1 MLFISDCNDTIEQ
14 RVKMTYKLFVG
25 GLSIQMKEKD
35 IKSYFSTFG
44 PIRSV
49 KVIRNQKRVSK
60 CYAFM
65 WMEDEST
72 MKTIL
77 DFRSHKING
86 RVVDVNFVIDAKKEA
101 TRRMNDLK
109 LKKLFVGGLSKCT
122 TSEELKDYFESFGEV
137 RSCFVICRPDSKVSR
152 RFGYVE
158 FTDPQV
164 AQSVLENQGLYLK
177 SNNISCRR
185 FGEKD
190 SECAGGYIPT
200 DESSLFSKNINSD
213 ESSCEEN
220 IQQSAAKKFQGVPS
234 TSHCP
239 PVCLTIRKGHK
250 IITFNQNDCDDTN
263 YRFNHSH

>member
-1 MLFISDCNDTIEQ
+1 
-14 RVKMTYKLFVG
+14 MTYKLFVG

-44 PIRSV
+44 QIRSV

-77 DFRSHKING
+77 DFKGHKING

-101 TRRMNDLK
+101 VRRMNDLK

-122 TSEELKDYFESFGEV
+122 TSEELKEYFESFGEV

-158 FTDPQV
+158 FTDSQV

-177 SNNISCRR
+177 GNNISCRR

-190 SECAGGYIPT
+190 SECAVGSIPT
-200 DESSLFSKNINSD
+200 EESSLCSKNINSD
-213 ESSCEEN
+213 VSSCEE
-220 IQQSAAKKFQGVPS
+220 IVQQSVSKRFHGDTS
-234 TSHCP
+234 TSHCQ
-239 PVCLTIRKGHK
+239 PVCKTIRKGQRT
-250 IITFNQNDCDDTN
+250 ITINQQECDANN
-263 YRFNHSH
+263 YRFNHCH

>member
-1 MLFISDCNDTIEQ
+1 
-14 RVKMTYKLFVG
+14 MTYKLFVG

-35 IKSYFSTFG
+35 IKSYFSGFG
-44 PIRSV
+44 QIRSV

-77 DFRSHKING
+77 ENKSHKING

-101 TRRMNDLK
+101 VRRMNELK

-122 TSEELKDYFESFGEV
+122 TSEELKQYFESFGEV

-158 FTDPQV
+158 FTDSQV
-164 AQSVLENQGLYLK
+164 AQTVLENQGLYLK
-177 SNNISCRR
+177 GNNISCRR

-190 SECAGGYIPT
+190 SECAVGSVPT
-200 DESSLFSKNINSD
+200 DESSLYSKNINSD
-213 ESSCEEN
+213 DSSCEEN
-220 IQQSAAKKFQGVPS
+220 VQQSASKRFHGAAPISQCQPASK
-234 TSHCP
+234 TM
-239 PVCLTIRKGHK
+239 RKGQR
-250 IITFNQNDCDDTN
+250 IITINQYDCDANN

>member
-1 MLFISDCNDTIEQ
+1 
-14 RVKMTYKLFVG
+14 MTYKLFVG

-35 IKSYFSTFG
+35 IKSYFSSFG
-44 PIRSV
+44 QIRSV

-77 DFRSHKING
+77 ESKSHKING

-101 TRRMNDLK
+101 VRRMNELK

-122 TSEELKDYFESFGEV
+122 SSEELKQYFESFGEV

-177 SNNISCRR
+177 GNNISCRR

-190 SECAGGYIPT
+190 SDCAVGSIPT

-220 IQQSAAKKFQGVPS
+220 VQLSASKKFHGAAPI
-234 TSHCP
+234 SH
-239 PVCLTIRKGHK
+239 VQLASKNIRKGQR
-250 IITFNQNDCDDTN
+250 IITIKQYDCDANN